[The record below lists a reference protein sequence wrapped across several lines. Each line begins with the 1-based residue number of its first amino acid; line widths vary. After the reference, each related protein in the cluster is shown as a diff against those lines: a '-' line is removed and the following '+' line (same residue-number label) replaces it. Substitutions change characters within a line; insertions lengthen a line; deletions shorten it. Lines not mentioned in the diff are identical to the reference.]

1 MNKISKVLA
10 FCAIL
15 SVFGGCTKNF
25 EKYNTDPY
33 AIQSSDPSILIPTMM
48 DALMYVQQN
57 DSQMIDQMVGSLGG
71 YFTLS
76 NRWGGQ
82 NFDTFNASDGWNNVP
97 YETMFLDIYANY
109 FEIEKFTGGSGH
121 YYAMARL
128 LRAAAMMRVA
138 DMYGPIPYSHV
149 TDGQMYVAYD
159 KNEDVYKS
167 IIEDLK
173 NASSVLAGYAAAYP
187 DKKPLAAQDA
197 IYAGD
202 YAKWAKLANSYIM
215 RAAIRS
221 NDAEAFKSAY
231 ESPYGFIADN
241 ADNALM
247 SPGAQPNP
255 YQLAS
260 ASWGDLRSGSSIVD
274 YMNGYKDPRRS
285 SYFTI
290 SSKGGYLGMRSG
302 KGAFEKTAVSGYSM
316 CAFSATDKLP
326 VFVAAESQFLLAE
339 AALKGWISGDP
350 GQFYNKGIDLSMD
363 QWKVGNS
370 TMADGS
376 SSRTAYIEDDSSVPA
391 SYENDPIARF
401 PNYIRNTKVTIAWS
415 DGATTEQKLEKI
427 ITQKW
432 IANYPM
438 GIEAWAEYRRTGY
451 PELAPVIDNLSEGV
465 ITNPARGLRRLRY
478 SYKEHTLNKDNYAD
492 AVKMLGGKD
501 DESVDLF
508 WAKK

>member
-1 MNKISKVLA
+1 MNKLIKVLA

-15 SVFGGCTKNF
+15 SVLGGCTKNF

-33 AIQSSDPSILIPTMM
+33 AIKSSDPSILIPTMIES
-48 DALMYVQQN
+48 LMYVQQN

-82 NFDTFNASDGWNNVP
+82 NFDTFNASDSWNNIP

-109 FEIEKFTGGSGH
+109 FEIEKFTGASGH
-121 YYAMARL
+121 YYAMANI

-138 DMYGPIPYSHV
+138 DMYGPIPYSKV

-173 NASSVLAGYAAAYP
+173 NAASVLAGYASAYP
-187 DKKPLAAQDA
+187 DKKPIAAQDPVF
-197 IYAGD
+197 AGD

-215 RAAIRS
+215 RAAVRS
-221 NDAEAFKSAY
+221 GDAEAFKSAY
-231 ESPYGFIADN
+231 ESPFGFINVN

-247 SPGAQPNP
+247 DPRTQPNP
-255 YQLAS
+255 YQLSS

-274 YMNGYKDPRRS
+274 YMNGYNDPRRPA
-285 SYFTI
+285 YFTK
-290 SSKGGYLGMRSG
+290 STGGKYIGMRSG
-302 KGAFEKTAVSGYSM
+302 KGSFEKSAVQGYSM

-326 VFVAAESQFLLAE
+326 VFVAAESQFLIAE
-339 AALKGWISGDP
+339 AILNGWISGSAKD
-350 GQFYNKGIDLSMD
+350 FYEHGIKLSME
-363 QWKVGNS
+363 QWGVAG
-370 TMADGS
+370 GY
-376 SSRTAYIEDDSSVPA
+376 TAYVADNSSVPA
-391 SYENDPIARF
+391 SYENDPIGRF
-401 PNYIRNTKVTIAWS
+401 PNYTRNTKVTIAWS
-415 DGATTEQKLEKI
+415 DGATKEQKLEKI

-438 GIEAWAEYRRTGY
+438 GIEAWTEYRRTGY
-451 PELAPVIDNLSEGV
+451 PELAPVIDNLSNGV
-465 ITNPARGLRRLRY
+465 ITNNARGLRRLRY
-478 SYKEHTLNKDNYAD
+478 SYKEHTLNKDNYAA
-492 AVKMLGGKD
+492 AVSLLGGKD

-508 WAKK
+508 WAKKN